1 MSRQHYSEEYKVTA
15 VRLMVRDGLSVTE
28 VSQKLG
34 VNERSLYQWKRQQ
47 NHLLQSSN
55 NGLETSDAPY
65 LNVALARLLESRL
78 IYAVDAEQ
86 LNRTSRHS
94 QPGFEFNFT
103 CEGRGTLHVGT
114 QAFPL
119 VAGTLV
125 FIPEPVVHQLE
136 VHTPD
141 RYVRSVLC
149 IAPTVRDTRP
159 FTQALRAMLDK
170 PSFQKPRCLY
180 LDENSA
186 LQVKSLISRI
196 ADESQRR
203 AAWWQEIVLA
213 QAYELLALSARLSTL
228 PHPAPPPGNHLMGD
242 AAAYVALHLDGDLSV
257 ATVAKHLGVSREH
270 LSRAFHQH
278 FGITYQHYVT
288 NRRLT
293 VARHLLTDPNASLS
307 LLDIAL
313 ATGFG
318 SHAHFSR
325 VFRKHEGITP
335 TQFRALHNLRV

>member
-1 MSRQHYSEEYKVTA
+1 MSRQHFSEEYKAAA

-47 NHLLQSSN
+47 KLLPQSSN
-55 NGLETSDAPY
+55 NALETSDAPY
-65 LNVALARLLESRL
+65 LNVTLARLLESRL
-78 IYAVDAEQ
+78 IYAVDSEQ
-86 LNRTSRHS
+86 LNRTRRHS
-94 QPGFEFNFT
+94 QPGFELNFT
-103 CEGRGTLHVGT
+103 CQGRGTLHVGT

-125 FIPEPVVHQLE
+125 FIPEPTVHQLE

-149 IAPTVRDTRP
+149 IAPTARDTRP

-180 LDENSA
+180 LDESSS
-186 LQVKSLISRI
+186 LQVKNLISRI
-196 ADESQRR
+196 AAESQQR
-203 AAWWQEIVLA
+203 AGWWQEIVLA

-228 PHPAPPPGNHLMGD
+228 PHPTQPPGNRLADD
-242 AAAYVALHLDGDLSV
+242 AAAYVASHLDGDLS
-257 ATVAKHLGVSREH
+257 ATTVARHLGVSREH

-278 FGITYQHYVT
+278 FGITYQGYVV
-288 NRRLT
+288 NRRIAA
-293 VARHLLTDPNASLS
+293 ARHLLTDTNASSS
-307 LLDIAL
+307 LLEIAL